1 MRIFYS
7 DFEKYRNKISM
18 IRLKGDKMLC
28 GFVNKFKKRLFYWL
42 LLGVWVSNLIEY
54 RKFMIFVVYIF
65 FNCWLLFIYLWIKFC
80 VLISFLKDVVL
91 NNWYYGNFLN
101 FFWLIFMIMFI
112 VWMKCWVLFFGDKLL
127 KVLRCLL
134 KYMILIFVIIK
145 LKLF

>member
-18 IRLKGDKMLC
+18 IRLKGDKMLF

-134 KYMILIFVIIK
+134 KYMMLIFVIIK
-145 LKLF
+145 IELF

>member
-42 LLGVWVSNLIEY
+42 LLGVMVSNLIEY

-145 LKLF
+145 IKLF

>member
-145 LKLF
+145 IKLF

>member
-80 VLISFLKDVVL
+80 VLISFLKEVVL

-145 LKLF
+145 IKLF

>member
-7 DFEKYRNKISM
+7 DFEKYRNKIRM

-145 LKLF
+145 IKLF

>member
-134 KYMILIFVIIK
+134 KYMMLIFVIIK
-145 LKLF
+145 IKLF

>member
-134 KYMILIFVIIK
+134 KYMMLIFVIIK
-145 LKLF
+145 IELF

>member
-7 DFEKYRNKISM
+7 DFEKYKNKISM

-134 KYMILIFVIIK
+134 KYMMLIFVIIK
-145 LKLF
+145 IKLF

>member
-65 FNCWLLFIYLWIKFC
+65 LNCWLLFIYLWIKFC

-145 LKLF
+145 IKLF

>member
-18 IRLKGDKMLC
+18 IRLKGDKMWF

-134 KYMILIFVIIK
+134 KYMMLIFVIIK
-145 LKLF
+145 IKLF

>member
-1 MRIFYS
+1 MI
-7 DFEKYRNKISM
+7 KCCLVLLIS
-18 IRLKGDKMLC
+18 LKKG
-28 GFVNKFKKRLFYWL
+28 WL

-54 RKFMIFVVYIF
+54 RKFMIFVVYIC

-134 KYMILIFVIIK
+134 KYMMLIFVIIK
-145 LKLF
+145 IKYFNVLI

>member
-54 RKFMIFVVYIF
+54 RKFIIFVVYIF

>member
-18 IRLKGDKMLC
+18 IRLKGDKMLF

-54 RKFMIFVVYIF
+54 RKFIIFVVYIF

-145 LKLF
+145 IELF

>member
-54 RKFMIFVVYIF
+54 RKFIIFVVYIF

-145 LKLF
+145 IKLF

>member
-91 NNWYYGNFLN
+91 NIWYYGNFLN

-145 LKLF
+145 IKLF

>member
-54 RKFMIFVVYIF
+54 RKFMIFVVYIC

-134 KYMILIFVIIK
+134 KYMMLIFVIIK
-145 LKLF
+145 IKLF

>member
-134 KYMILIFVIIK
+134 KYMMLIFVIIK
-145 LKLF
+145 IKLC

>member
-112 VWMKCWVLFFGDKLL
+112 VWMKCCVLFFGDKLL

-134 KYMILIFVIIK
+134 KYMMLIFVIIK
-145 LKLF
+145 IELF

>member
-134 KYMILIFVIIK
+134 KYMMLIFIIIK
-145 LKLF
+145 IKLF

>member
-145 LKLF
+145 IELF

>member
-42 LLGVWVSNLIEY
+42 LLGVMVSNLIEY

-145 LKLF
+145 IELF

>member
-65 FNCWLLFIYLWIKFC
+65 FKCWLLFIYLWIKFC

-145 LKLF
+145 IKLF

>member
-42 LLGVWVSNLIEY
+42 LLGVWVSYLIEY

-91 NNWYYGNFLN
+91 NNWYFGNFLN

-112 VWMKCWVLFFGDKLL
+112 VWMKYWVLFFGDKLL

-145 LKLF
+145 IKLF

>member
-54 RKFMIFVVYIF
+54 WKFMIFVVYIF

-145 LKLF
+145 IELF

>member
-54 RKFMIFVVYIF
+54 RKFIIFVVYIF

-134 KYMILIFVIIK
+134 KYMMLIFVIIK
-145 LKLF
+145 IKLF

>member
-7 DFEKYRNKISM
+7 DFEKYRNRISM
-18 IRLKGDKMLC
+18 IRLKGDKMLF

-145 LKLF
+145 IKLF

>member
-18 IRLKGDKMLC
+18 IRLKGDKMLF

-145 LKLF
+145 IKLF

>member
-54 RKFMIFVVYIF
+54 RKFMIFVVFIC
-65 FNCWLLFIYLWIKFC
+65 FNGWLLFIYLWIKFC

-145 LKLF
+145 IKLF